1 MGEVVVKTKLTNFVD
16 DGMAKRRK
24 LPRSKVRSF
33 EVDGIAD
40 CGAVTLTMPANLA
53 RRLGLVR
60 TGSEFVVYANGERD
74 EVPVVEG
81 VIIEIQGRR
90 SISRALVLGEEVLI
104 GQTVLEEMDYLVD
117 SRNQRLIPAHAE
129 GQVAMV
135 RRRKATIA

>member
-1 MGEVVVKTKLTNFVD
+1 MGEVVVKTKLTNWGD
-16 DGMAKRRK
+16 AEMSRRRK
-24 LPRSKVRSF
+24 LPRNKIRSL
-33 EVDGIAD
+33 EVSGIAD
-40 CGAVTLTMPANLA
+40 CGAVTLTMPATLS

-60 TGSEFVVYANGERD
+60 TGTEIVAYADGSRE

-81 VIIEIQGRR
+81 VIVEIQGRR

-117 SRNQRLIPAHAE
+117 CRNQRLIPAHAE

-135 RRRKATIA
+135 RRRKRQ